1 MYKWWPKTVP
11 EGVKMEL
18 RGKKERRYERTHK
31 RGRRA
36 ESDSVPPSVWC
47 PRMEKYSGMLLW
59 GRAPGMNGCWTGM
72 AGMGGLH
79 LWWVLQEKKNRNF
92 ALRLRCPQL
101 FKSKLSE
108 WNGMKQRLL
117 LNGKN
122 KWNFIFQK
130 KWPQCICTIRES
142 GDDDWNEEGATL
154 GCGHL
159 SSHKKWTQFH
169 LLFKI
174 ADVFCSIHH
183 WGTLKLSTLVAKYWV
198 SWVGTVLFRRSE
210 PKWSD
215 DSSTQYTDAM
225 DLPHKSSIAMAPD
238 NERGHLWWF
247 RTKEQLMWRRGRTVA
262 ATGWLKYLLLEAL
275 EEGLTLRYSWPQIL
289 LPS

>member
-1 MYKWWPKTVP
+1 MKGHIKGGEEQSQT
-11 EGVKMEL
+11 L
-18 RGKKERRYERTHK
+18 SLHQ
-31 RGRRA
+31 
-36 ESDSVPPSVWC
+36 SDAREWRNIREC
-47 PRMEKYSGMLLW
+47 FSG
-59 GRAPGMNGCWTGM
+59 
-72 AGMGGLH
+72 AG
-79 LWWVLQEKKNRNF
+79 LQEWMDVGQGWQGWAVCICDGFSREKKNRNF

-174 ADVFCSIHH
+174 ADVFCNIHH

-215 DSSTQYTDAM
+215 KHTIYRCDGPATQKLDRYGTWQRA
-225 DLPHKSSIAMAPD
+225 
-238 NERGHLWWF
+238 R
-247 RTKEQLMWRRGRTVA
+247 
-262 ATGWLKYLLLEAL
+262 AL
-275 EEGLTLRYSWPQIL
+275 VMV
-289 LPS
+289 